1 MTALA
6 LACRGLLLSALVAAP
21 AVGFAADAAR
31 PNVLFIL
38 ADDLGWGDLACY
50 GNRFVRT
57 PNLDRLA
64 SEGTLFTNFYV
75 CGSVCSPSRCAF
87 FTGTYPARQKIHGH
101 FAAPEMN
108 TNRGMPQWLDPA
120 VPNVAKMLKAAGYTT
135 AHIGKWHLTAET
147 DGAPKISD
155 YGFDFVGA
163 GEKGA
168 EVRKEDPFYRANSTK
183 LFVDQTLEFIRNRK
197 DQPFYVQMWTLI
209 PHATLNPTEEQIAVY
224 EKQLDPVNVPHHS
237 ARTLY
242 YATLGN
248 LDFQIGRL
256 MNGLKELGVAENTL
270 VVFSS
275 DNGPEEIFIR
285 NAGHTGV
292 GSPGPFRGRKRSLYE
307 GGVRVPFIVRWPGHV
322 PAGRVDD
329 ESIVAGCDL
338 LPTVAKV
345 TGAAIPAGATLDGED
360 VSDILQGKSR
370 LRARPLMWEWRFNI
384 AGHVLN
390 VSPRLAIREGQW
402 KLLLNPDRSR
412 MELYDVTV
420 DRMQVDNVAAAH
432 VDVVDRLSSQVLAWS
447 KTLPEGP
454 SDRGSA
460 SAEYPWP
467 KGK

>member
-1 MTALA
+1 V
-6 LACRGLLLSALVAAP
+6 LVG
-21 AVGFAADAAR
+21 AVVVFGCVNLHAADAAK

-50 GNRFVRT
+50 GNKFVRT

-64 SEGTLFTNFYV
+64 AEGTLFTNFYV

-87 FTGTYPARQKIHGH
+87 FTGTYPSRQKIHGH
-101 FAAPEMN
+101 FAAPAQN

-120 VPNVAKMLKAAGYTT
+120 VPNVAKVLKNAGYAT
-135 AHIGKWHLTAET
+135 AHVGKWHLTTET
-147 DGAPKISD
+147 DGAPKITD
-155 YGFDFVGA
+155 YGFDFYGS
-163 GEKGA
+163 GERGA
-168 EVRKEDPFYRANSTK
+168 EVNKKDPYYRANSTK
-183 LFVDQTLEFIRNRK
+183 LFVDETLKFIG
-197 DQPFYVQMWTLI
+197 DQKGKPFYVQLWTLI
-209 PHATLNPTEEQIAVY
+209 PHATLNPTDEQIAVY
-224 EKQLDPVNVPHHS
+224 DNLSNASIPHKS

-256 MNGLKELGVAENTL
+256 MKGLEELGVADNTL

-275 DNGPEEIFIR
+275 DNGPEEIFIK

-322 PAGRVDD
+322 PAGKVDD

-338 LPTVAKV
+338 LPTVSKL
-345 TGAAIPAGATLDGED
+345 TGAAIPAGTPLDGED
-360 VSDILQGKSR
+360 VSDILLGKSR
-370 LRARPLMWEWRFNI
+370 TRTRPLMWEWRFNI
-384 AGHVLN
+384 AGHPAN
-390 VSPRLAIREGQW
+390 ISPRLAIRDGDW
-402 KLLLNPDRSR
+402 KLLLNPDQSR
-412 MELYDVTV
+412 VELYDVRK
-420 DRMQVDNVAAAH
+420 DRMQVDNVAGQHA
-432 VDVVDRLSSQVLAWS
+432 DVVERLSGKVVAWS

-454 SDRGSA
+454 SDPGNA
-460 SAEYPWP
+460 ENEYPWP

>member
-1 MTALA
+1 M
-6 LACRGLLLSALVAAP
+6 SVAAWVRCLL
-21 AVGFAADAAR
+21 VGTMIIWVGSDLRAAEPTR

-38 ADDLGWGDLACY
+38 TDDLGWGDLGCY

-64 SEGTLFTNFYV
+64 REGTLFTNFYV

-87 FTGTYPARQKIHGH
+87 FTGTYPSRQKIHGH
-101 FAAPEMN
+101 FAAPAQN

-120 VPNVAKMLKAAGYTT
+120 VPNVARVLKNAGYAT
-135 AHIGKWHLTAET
+135 AHIGKWHLTTET
-147 DGAPKISD
+147 SGAPQITD
-155 YGFDFVGA
+155 YGFDFYGS
-163 GEKGA
+163 GERGA
-168 EVRKEDPFYRANSTK
+168 EVNRKDPYYRANSTK
-183 LFVDQTLEFIRNRK
+183 LFVDETLAFIREQQGK
-197 DQPFYVQMWTLI
+197 SFYVQLWTLI
-209 PHATLNPTEEQIAVY
+209 PHATLNPTDEQIAVY
-224 EKQLDPVNVPHHS
+224 DNFSNPNIPHKS

-256 MNGLKELGVAENTL
+256 MKGLQDLGVADNTL

-275 DNGPEEIFIR
+275 DNGPEEIFIK

-338 LPTVAKV
+338 LPTVAKL
-345 TGAAIPAGATLDGED
+345 TGATIPQGTPQDGED
-360 VSDILQGKSR
+360 VSDILLGKSR
-370 LRARPLMWEWRFNI
+370 ARTRPLMWEWRFNI
-384 AGHVLN
+384 AGHPAN
-390 VSPRLAIREGQW
+390 ISPRLAIRDGDW
-402 KLLLNPDRSR
+402 KLLLNPDNARV
-412 MELYDVTV
+412 ELYDIRT
-420 DRMQVDNVAAAH
+420 DRMQVDNVAAQH
-432 VDVVDRLSSQVLAWS
+432 PDIVERLSEQVVAWS

-454 SDRGSA
+454 SDPGNSDNT
-460 SAEYPWP
+460 YPWP
-467 KGK
+467 TQR